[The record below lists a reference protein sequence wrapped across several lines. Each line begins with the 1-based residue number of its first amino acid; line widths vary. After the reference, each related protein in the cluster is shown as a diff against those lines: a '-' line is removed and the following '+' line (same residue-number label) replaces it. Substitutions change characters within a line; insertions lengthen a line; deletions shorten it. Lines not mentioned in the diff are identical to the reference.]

1 MSDMVSQLYRLLV
14 DAILPNLK
22 TIQDS
27 QAEQRLQTERLNR
40 DLDEFRCEMH
50 IRFAE
55 IRAELAAC
63 RIQVE
68 DAMVTI
74 CDSEAANANDS
85 DAGSGSGGKKTL
97 IH

>member
-14 DAILPNLK
+14 DSILPNLK

-40 DLDEFRCEMH
+40 NLDEFRGEMR

-55 IRAELAAC
+55 IRSELAAC

-74 CDSEAANANDS
+74 CDSEAVNANDS
-85 DAGSGSGGKKTL
+85 DAGSGYKDKKTL